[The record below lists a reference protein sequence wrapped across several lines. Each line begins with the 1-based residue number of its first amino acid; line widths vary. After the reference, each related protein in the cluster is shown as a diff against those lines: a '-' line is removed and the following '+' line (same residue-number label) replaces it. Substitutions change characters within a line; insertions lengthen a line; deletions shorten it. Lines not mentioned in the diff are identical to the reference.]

1 MLVLQFV
8 FLLSGQQ
15 ILCFLPPM
23 QSRIAAI
30 LTMLIL
36 VFCPALSAMGKKA
49 PKFTI
54 SFHMETDGND
64 NPKMIFSQLANG
76 KQRFFRRMPE
86 ISTPDI
92 VSFRPFPATIGD
104 DYGVIFKLTG
114 NASNRLA
121 GITTMNQGRWMIAEV
136 NERVLDGVL
145 IDKPVNDGMLVIWK
159 GVTLADIA
167 LFETTLPRIGEEGKK
182 KTKKKEK

>member
-1 MLVLQFV
+1 
-8 FLLSGQQ
+8 
-15 ILCFLPPM
+15 M
-23 QSRIAAI
+23 QSRVTAI
-30 LTMLIL
+30 LTLLVL
-36 VFCPALSAMGKKA
+36 VFSPALSAMGKKA

-76 KQRFFRRMPE
+76 QKRFFRRMPE
-86 ISTPDI
+86 ISTSDI
-92 VSFRPFPATIGD
+92 VSFRPFPASIGD
-104 DYGVIFKLTG
+104 DYGVLFKLNR
-114 NASNRLA
+114 NASNRLT

-136 NERVLDGVL
+136 NGRVLDGVL

-167 LFETTLPRIGEEGKK
+167 LFETTLPRTGEEDKK
-182 KTKKKEK
+182 KAK